1 MFLDKDSK
9 EFVNKLWHDLVSS
22 QVRSKT
28 SGNSRFFCSSCA
40 QLVNASSTRSRFAV
54 RSSMCATRPA
64 RYVSDRAD
72 YRWLYRS
79 MLILLSSAALWTMDA
94 CNQPAILAIGQ
105 KMKHLLQL
113 NEVELQY
120 QVHKDAMVQAGPN
133 VNAIYKM

>member
-1 MFLDKDSK
+1 
-9 EFVNKLWHDLVSS
+9 
-22 QVRSKT
+22 
-28 SGNSRFFCSSCA
+28 
-40 QLVNASSTRSRFAV
+40 
-54 RSSMCATRPA
+54 
-64 RYVSDRAD
+64 
-72 YRWLYRS
+72 
-79 MLILLSSAALWTMDA
+79 MLIVLLPAALWTMDA